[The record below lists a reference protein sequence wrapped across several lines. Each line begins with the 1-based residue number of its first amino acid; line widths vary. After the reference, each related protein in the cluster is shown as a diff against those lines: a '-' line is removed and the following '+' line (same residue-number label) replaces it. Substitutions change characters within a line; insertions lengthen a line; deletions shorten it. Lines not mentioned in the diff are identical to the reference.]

1 MAIPAHFIDELAA
14 RCDIADVVAD
24 YVPLTRKGGSL
35 WGCCP
40 FHSERT
46 PSFHVVPERQ
56 MYKCFGCGKGGGV
69 INFIMEMENLSY
81 PDAVRFLAK
90 RAGLEVPE
98 DREGSGAF
106 RRRRE
111 RLLEL
116 NREAARF
123 FHASLRSPE
132 GRAGVDYLFGR
143 RKLSKAT
150 VTRFGLG
157 MAPEGWDNLITAM
170 VAKGYE
176 KSDLLTAGLAV
187 RSKEGRVYDRFR
199 NRVMFPII
207 DLRGDVIGFG
217 GRVLDDSSPKYL
229 NSPDTP
235 VFNKG
240 RNLFALN
247 IAKKSRLGRIILTE
261 GYMDTI
267 SLHQAGFDC
276 AVASLG
282 TALTSEHA
290 QLLSRYTKEVVIAY
304 DGDGAGVSAAQR
316 AIPILEKT
324 GMKVRVLRMKGAKD
338 PDEFIKQYGPE
349 AFAKLLDQ
357 SENHIEYRID
367 QVKAKYDLTDD
378 AQRVEFLKEAVEV
391 VAGLHSPGGR
401 EVYGARCAELA
412 GISAETMAQE
422 VRRERSR
429 RARKE
434 QKQQERRDLTPTVQL
449 QPKERTLRY
458 ENLHSA
464 RAEEGVVRLV
474 LLDPELFRR
483 TGSLT
488 PEAFSSPLLGKTYR
502 LLRERWE
509 GGLAVQL
516 SALAGELEPEEMNCL
531 TGIVQRPESLQN
543 GAAAMSDYIEIIQ
556 DEAEKRSLP
565 GDRDALRVL
574 QKKLLEK
581 KAYGGYAHE

>member
-1 MAIPAHFIDELAA
+1 MAIPAHFIDELVA

-69 INFIMEMENLSY
+69 INFIMEIENLSY
-81 PDAVRFLAK
+81 PDAIRFLAK

-98 DREGSGAF
+98 DREENGAY

-123 FHASLRSPE
+123 FHASLRGPE
-132 GRAGVDYLFGR
+132 GRAGVEYLFGK

-170 VAKGYE
+170 AAKGYE
-176 KSDLLTAGLAV
+176 KSDLLDAGLVV

-217 GRVLDDSSPKYL
+217 GRVLDDSTPKYL

-267 SLHQAGFDC
+267 SLHQGGFDC

-282 TALTSEHA
+282 TALTPEHA

-304 DGDGAGVSAAQR
+304 DGDGA
-316 AIPILEKT
+316 
-324 GMKVRVLRMKGAKD
+324 
-338 PDEFIKQYGPE
+338 
-349 AFAKLLDQ
+349 
-357 SENHIEYRID
+357 
-367 QVKAKYDLTDD
+367 
-378 AQRVEFLKEAVEV
+378 
-391 VAGLHSPGGR
+391 
-401 EVYGARCAELA
+401 
-412 GISAETMAQE
+412 
-422 VRRERSR
+422 
-429 RARKE
+429 
-434 QKQQERRDLTPTVQL
+434 
-449 QPKERTLRY
+449 
-458 ENLHSA
+458 
-464 RAEEGVVRLV
+464 
-474 LLDPELFRR
+474 
-483 TGSLT
+483 
-488 PEAFSSPLLGKTYR
+488 
-502 LLRERWE
+502 
-509 GGLAVQL
+509 
-516 SALAGELEPEEMNCL
+516 
-531 TGIVQRPESLQN
+531 
-543 GAAAMSDYIEIIQ
+543 
-556 DEAEKRSLP
+556 
-565 GDRDALRVL
+565 
-574 QKKLLEK
+574 
-581 KAYGGYAHE
+581 

>member
-1 MAIPAHFIDELAA
+1 MAIPAQFIDELMA

-69 INFIMEMENLSY
+69 INFIMEIENLSY

-98 DREGSGAF
+98 ERGDGGF
-106 RRRRE
+106 RKRRE
-111 RLLEL
+111 RLLAL
-116 NREAARF
+116 NKEAARY
-123 FHASLRSPE
+123 FHSVLHSPA
-132 GRAGVDYLFGR
+132 GRAGVDYLFGKR
-143 RKLSKAT
+143 RLSKAT

-157 MAPEGWDNLITAM
+157 MAPDGWDKLITEM
-170 VAKGYE
+170 KSKGYE
-176 KSDLLTAGLAV
+176 KSELLEAGLV
-187 RSKEGRVYDRFR
+187 VLSKEGRVYDRFR

-217 GRVLDDSSPKYL
+217 GRVLDDSTPKYL

-235 VFNKG
+235 IFNKG

-247 IAKKSRLGRIILTE
+247 IAKKTRLGRIILTE
-261 GYMDTI
+261 GYMDTL

-282 TALTSEHA
+282 TALTGDHA
-290 QLLSRYTKEVVIAY
+290 QLLARYTKEVVIAY

-316 AIPILEKT
+316 AIGLLEKT

-338 PDEFIKQYGPE
+338 PDEFIGKYGAE

-367 QVKAKYDLTDD
+367 QVKGKYDLTDD
-378 AQRVEFLKEAVEV
+378 AQRVEFLKEAVPIL
-391 VAGLHSPGGR
+391 AQLPSPAER
-401 EVYGARCAELA
+401 EIYGARCAELA
-412 GISAETMAQE
+412 GVSAEVVTQE
-422 VRRERSR
+422 VKRERSR
-429 RARKE
+429 LSWKAKK
-434 QKQQERRDLTPTVQL
+434 QKERRDLTPTVQL
-449 QPKERTLRY
+449 QPKERALRY
-458 ENLHSA
+458 DNIRSA
-464 RAEEGVVRLV
+464 RAEEGVLRLV
-474 LLDPELFRR
+474 VLDPELF
-483 TGSLT
+483 GSAAVLE
-488 PEAFSSPLLGKTYR
+488 PEHFSAPLLGKVFG
-502 LLRERWE
+502 LLRARWTS
-509 GGLAVQL
+509 GLSVSLA
-516 SALAGELEPEEMNCL
+516 ALAGELEPAEMSHLSGVL
-531 TGIVQRPESLQN
+531 TQPESLQN
-543 GAAAMSDYIEIIQ
+543 GARAMRDYIEIIET
-556 DEAEKRSLP
+556 EAEKRRLAGESEELL
-565 GDRDALRVL
+565 AM

-581 KAYGGYAHE
+581 KAYGG

>member
-1 MAIPAHFIDELAA
+1 MAIPAQFIDELMA

-69 INFIMEMENLSY
+69 INFIMEIENLSY

-98 DREGSGAF
+98 EHGDGGF
-106 RRRRE
+106 RKRRE
-111 RLLEL
+111 RLLAL
-116 NREAARF
+116 NKEAARY
-123 FHASLRSPE
+123 FHSVLHSPA
-132 GRAGVDYLFGR
+132 GRAGVDYLFGKR
-143 RKLSKAT
+143 RLSKAT

-157 MAPEGWDNLITAM
+157 MAPDGWDKLITEM
-170 VAKGYE
+170 KSKGYE
-176 KSDLLTAGLAV
+176 KSELLEAGLV
-187 RSKEGRVYDRFR
+187 VLSKEGRVYDRFR

-217 GRVLDDSSPKYL
+217 GRVLDDSTPKYL

-235 VFNKG
+235 IFNKG

-247 IAKKSRLGRIILTE
+247 IAKKTRLGRIILTE
-261 GYMDTI
+261 GYMDTL

-282 TALTSEHA
+282 TALTGDHA
-290 QLLSRYTKEVVIAY
+290 QLLARYTKEVVIAY

-316 AIPILEKT
+316 AIGLLEKT

-338 PDEFIKQYGPE
+338 PDEFIGKYGAE

-367 QVKAKYDLTDD
+367 QVKGKYDLTDD
-378 AQRVEFLKEAVEV
+378 AQRVEFLKEAVPIL
-391 VAGLHSPGGR
+391 AQLPSPAER
-401 EVYGARCAELA
+401 EIYGARCAELA
-412 GISAETMAQE
+412 GVSAEVVTQE
-422 VRRERSR
+422 VKRERSR
-429 RARKE
+429 LSWKAKK
-434 QKQQERRDLTPTVQL
+434 QKERRDLTPTVQL
-449 QPKERTLRY
+449 QPKERALRY
-458 ENLHSA
+458 DNIRSA
-464 RAEEGVVRLV
+464 RAEEGVLRLV
-474 LLDPELFRR
+474 VLDPELF
-483 TGSLT
+483 GSAAVLE
-488 PEAFSSPLLGKTYR
+488 PEHFSAPLLGKVFG
-502 LLRERWE
+502 LLRARWTS
-509 GGLAVQL
+509 GLSVSLA
-516 SALAGELEPEEMNCL
+516 ALAGELEPAEMSHLSGVL
-531 TGIVQRPESLQN
+531 TQPESLQN
-543 GAAAMSDYIEIIQ
+543 GARAMRDYIEIIET
-556 DEAEKRSLP
+556 EAEKRRLAGESEELL
-565 GDRDALRVL
+565 AM

-581 KAYGGYAHE
+581 KAYGG

>member
-1 MAIPAHFIDELAA
+1 MAIPAQFIDELMA
-14 RCDIADVVAD
+14 RCDSADVVAD

-69 INFIMEMENLSY
+69 INFIMEIENLSY

-90 RAGLEVPE
+90 RAGLQVPE
-98 DREGSGAF
+98 ERGDGGF
-106 RRRRE
+106 RKKRE
-111 RLLEL
+111 RLLSL
-116 NREAARF
+116 NKEAARY
-123 FHASLRSPE
+123 FHSVLHSPA
-132 GRAGVDYLFGR
+132 GQAGVEYLFGK
-143 RKLSKAT
+143 RKLSKAI

-157 MAPEGWDNLITAM
+157 MAPEGWDKLITAM
-170 VAKGYE
+170 AAKGYE
-176 KSDLLTAGLAV
+176 KGELLEAGLVV

-217 GRVLDDSSPKYL
+217 GRVLDDSTPKYL

-247 IAKKSRLGRIILTE
+247 IAKKTRLGRIILTE
-261 GYMDTI
+261 GYMDTL

-282 TALTSEHA
+282 TALTPDHA

-316 AIPILEKT
+316 AIGLLEKT

-338 PDEFIKQYGPE
+338 PDEFIGKYGPE

-367 QVKAKYDLTDD
+367 QVKGKYDLTDD
-378 AQRVEFLKEAVEV
+378 AQRVEFLKEAVPIL
-391 VAGLHSPGGR
+391 AQLPSPAER
-401 EVYGARCAELA
+401 EIYGARCAEMA
-412 GISAETMAQE
+412 GVTAEVVAQE
-422 VRRERSR
+422 IKRERSR
-429 RARKE
+429 LSWKAK
-434 QKQQERRDLTPTVQL
+434 KQQERRDLTPAVQL
-449 QPKERTLRY
+449 QPKERALRY
-458 ENLHSA
+458 DNLRSA
-464 RAEEGVVRLV
+464 RAEEGVLRLV
-474 LLDPELFRR
+474 ILDPELF
-483 TGSLT
+483 GSAAALS
-488 PEAFSSPLLGKTYR
+488 PEHFSAPLLGKVFR
-502 LLRERWE
+502 LLRERWTN
-509 GGLAVQL
+509 GLTVSLA
-516 SALAGELEPEEMNCL
+516 ALAGELEPTEMSHLSGVL
-531 TGIVQRPESLQN
+531 TQPESLQN
-543 GAAAMSDYIEIIQ
+543 GARAMRDYIEIIET
-556 DEAEKRSLP
+556 EAEKRRLAGESDELL
-565 GDRDALRVL
+565 AM

-581 KAYGGYAHE
+581 KAYGG

>member
-1 MAIPAHFIDELAA
+1 MAIPAQFIDELMA

-69 INFIMEMENLSY
+69 INFIMEIENLSY

-98 DREGSGAF
+98 ERGDGGF
-106 RRRRE
+106 RKRRE
-111 RLLEL
+111 RLLAL
-116 NREAARF
+116 NKEAARY
-123 FHASLRSPE
+123 FHSVLHSPA
-132 GRAGVDYLFGR
+132 GRAGVDYLFGKR
-143 RKLSKAT
+143 RLSKAT

-157 MAPEGWDNLITAM
+157 MAPDGWDKLITEM
-170 VAKGYE
+170 KSKGYE
-176 KSDLLTAGLAV
+176 KSELLEAGLV
-187 RSKEGRVYDRFR
+187 VLSKEGRVYDRFR

-217 GRVLDDSSPKYL
+217 GRVLDDSTPKYL

-235 VFNKG
+235 IFNKG

-247 IAKKSRLGRIILTE
+247 IAKKTRLGRIILTE
-261 GYMDTI
+261 GYMDTL

-282 TALTSEHA
+282 TALTGDHA
-290 QLLSRYTKEVVIAY
+290 QLLARYTKEVVIAY

-316 AIPILEKT
+316 AIGLLEKT

-338 PDEFIKQYGPE
+338 PDEFIGKYGAE

-367 QVKAKYDLTDD
+367 QVKGKYDLTDD
-378 AQRVEFLKEAVEV
+378 AQRVEFLKEAVPIL
-391 VAGLHSPGGR
+391 AQLPSPAER
-401 EVYGARCAELA
+401 EIYGARCAELA
-412 GISAETMAQE
+412 GVSAEVVTQE
-422 VRRERSR
+422 VKRERSR
-429 RARKE
+429 LSWKAKK
-434 QKQQERRDLTPTVQL
+434 QKERRDLTPTVQL
-449 QPKERTLRY
+449 QPKERALRY
-458 ENLHSA
+458 DNIRSA
-464 RAEEGVVRLV
+464 RAEEGVLRLV
-474 LLDPELFRR
+474 VLDPELF
-483 TGSLT
+483 GSAAVLE
-488 PEAFSSPLLGKTYR
+488 PEHFSAPLLGKVFG
-502 LLRERWE
+502 LLRARWTS
-509 GGLAVQL
+509 GLSVSLA
-516 SALAGELEPEEMNCL
+516 ALAGDLEPAEMSHLSGVL
-531 TGIVQRPESLQN
+531 TQPESLQN
-543 GAAAMSDYIEIIQ
+543 GARAMRDYIEIIET
-556 DEAEKRSLP
+556 EAEKRRLAGESEELL
-565 GDRDALRVL
+565 AM

-581 KAYGGYAHE
+581 KAYGG

>member
-1 MAIPAHFIDELAA
+1 MAIPAQFIDELMA

-69 INFIMEMENLSY
+69 INFIMEIENLSY

-98 DREGSGAF
+98 ERGDGGF
-106 RRRRE
+106 RKRRE
-111 RLLEL
+111 RLLAL
-116 NREAARF
+116 NKEAARY
-123 FHASLRSPE
+123 FHSVLHSPA
-132 GRAGVDYLFGR
+132 GRAGVDYLFGKR
-143 RKLSKAT
+143 RLSKAT

-157 MAPEGWDNLITAM
+157 MAPDGWDKLITEM
-170 VAKGYE
+170 KSKGYE
-176 KSDLLTAGLAV
+176 KSELLEAGLV
-187 RSKEGRVYDRFR
+187 VLSKEGRVYDRFR

-217 GRVLDDSSPKYL
+217 GRVLDDSTPKYL

-235 VFNKG
+235 IFNKG

-247 IAKKSRLGRIILTE
+247 IAKKTRLGRIILTE
-261 GYMDTI
+261 GYMDTL

-282 TALTSEHA
+282 TALTGDHA
-290 QLLSRYTKEVVIAY
+290 QLLARYTKEVVIAY

-316 AIPILEKT
+316 AIGLLEKT

-338 PDEFIKQYGPE
+338 PDEFIGKYGAE

-367 QVKAKYDLTDD
+367 QVKGKYDLTDD
-378 AQRVEFLKEAVEV
+378 AQRVEFLKEAVPIL
-391 VAGLHSPGGR
+391 AQLPSPAER
-401 EVYGARCAELA
+401 EIYGARCAELA
-412 GISAETMAQE
+412 GVSAEVVTQE
-422 VRRERSR
+422 VKRERSR
-429 RARKE
+429 LSWKAKK
-434 QKQQERRDLTPTVQL
+434 QKERRDLTPTVQL
-449 QPKERTLRY
+449 QPKERALRY
-458 ENLHSA
+458 DNIRSA
-464 RAEEGVVRLV
+464 RAEEGVLRLV
-474 LLDPELFRR
+474 VLDPELF
-483 TGSLT
+483 GSAAVLE
-488 PEAFSSPLLGKTYR
+488 PEHFSAPLLGKVFG
-502 LLRERWE
+502 LLRARWIS
-509 GGLAVQL
+509 GLSVSLA
-516 SALAGELEPEEMNCL
+516 ALAGELEPAEMSHLSGVL
-531 TGIVQRPESLQN
+531 TQPESLQN
-543 GAAAMSDYIEIIQ
+543 GARAMRDYIEIIET
-556 DEAEKRSLP
+556 EAEKRRLAGESEELL
-565 GDRDALRVL
+565 AM

-581 KAYGGYAHE
+581 KAYGG

>member
-1 MAIPAHFIDELAA
+1 MAIPAQFIDELMA

-69 INFIMEMENLSY
+69 INFIMEIENLSY

-98 DREGSGAF
+98 EHGDGGF
-106 RRRRE
+106 RKRRE
-111 RLLEL
+111 RLLAL
-116 NREAARF
+116 NKEAARY
-123 FHASLRSPE
+123 FHSVLHSPA
-132 GRAGVDYLFGR
+132 GRAGVDYLFGKR
-143 RKLSKAT
+143 RLSKAT

-157 MAPEGWDNLITAM
+157 MAPDGWDKLITEM
-170 VAKGYE
+170 KSKGYE
-176 KSDLLTAGLAV
+176 KSELLEAGLV
-187 RSKEGRVYDRFR
+187 VLSKEGRVYDRFR

-217 GRVLDDSSPKYL
+217 GRVLDDSTPKYL

-235 VFNKG
+235 IFNKG

-247 IAKKSRLGRIILTE
+247 IAKKNRLGRIILTE
-261 GYMDTI
+261 GYMDTL

-282 TALTSEHA
+282 TALTGDHA
-290 QLLSRYTKEVVIAY
+290 QLLARYTKEVVIAY

-316 AIPILEKT
+316 AIGLLEKT

-338 PDEFIKQYGPE
+338 PDEFIGKYGAE

-367 QVKAKYDLTDD
+367 QVKGKYDLTDD
-378 AQRVEFLKEAVEV
+378 AQRVEFLKEAVPIL
-391 VAGLHSPGGR
+391 AQLPSPAER
-401 EVYGARCAELA
+401 EIYGARCAELA
-412 GISAETMAQE
+412 GVSAEVVTQE
-422 VRRERSR
+422 VKRERSR
-429 RARKE
+429 LSWKAKK
-434 QKQQERRDLTPTVQL
+434 QKERRDLTPTVQL
-449 QPKERTLRY
+449 QPKERALRY
-458 ENLHSA
+458 DNIRSA
-464 RAEEGVVRLV
+464 RAEEGVLRLV
-474 LLDPELFRR
+474 VLDPELF
-483 TGSLT
+483 GSAAVLE
-488 PEAFSSPLLGKTYR
+488 PEHFSAPLLGKVFG
-502 LLRERWE
+502 LLRARWTS
-509 GGLAVQL
+509 GLSVSLA
-516 SALAGELEPEEMNCL
+516 ALAGELEPAEMSHLSGVL
-531 TGIVQRPESLQN
+531 TQPESLQN
-543 GAAAMSDYIEIIQ
+543 GARAMRDYIEIIET
-556 DEAEKRSLP
+556 EAEKRRLAGESEELL
-565 GDRDALRVL
+565 AM

-581 KAYGGYAHE
+581 KAYGG

>member
-1 MAIPAHFIDELAA
+1 MAIPAHFIDELVA
-14 RCDIADVVAD
+14 RCNIADVVAD
-24 YVPLTRKGGSL
+24 YVPLTRKSGSL

-56 MYKCFGCGKGGGV
+56 IYKCFGCGKGGGV
-69 INFIMEMENLSY
+69 INFIMEIENLSY

-90 RAGLEVPE
+90 RVGLEVPE
-98 DREGSGAF
+98 DRDGSGAF
-106 RRRRE
+106 RKRRE

-123 FHASLRSPE
+123 FHACLHSPE

-143 RKLSKAT
+143 RKLSKAIA
-150 VTRFGLG
+150 TRFGLG

-170 VAKGYE
+170 AAKGYE
-176 KSDLLTAGLAV
+176 KSDLLDAGLVV

-217 GRVLDDSSPKYL
+217 GRVLDDSTPKYL
-229 NSPDTP
+229 NSPDTT

-247 IAKKSRLGRIILTE
+247 LAKKSRLGRIILTE

-267 SLHQAGFDC
+267 SLHQGGFDC

-282 TALTSEHA
+282 TALTPDHA

-316 AIPILEKT
+316 AIPILERT
-324 GMKVRVLRMKGAKD
+324 GMKVRVLQVKGAKD
-338 PDEFIKQYGPE
+338 PDEFLKQYGPE

-378 AQRVEFLKEAVEV
+378 AQRVEFLREAVEV
-391 VAGLHSPGGR
+391 VAGLHSPVER

-412 GISAETMAQE
+412 GISAEAMGQE
-422 VRRERSR
+422 VKSARTR

-434 QKQQERRDLTPTVQL
+434 WKQQERRALTPAVQL
-449 QPKERTLRY
+449 QPKERSLRY
-458 ENLHSA
+458 ENIRSA
-464 RAEEGVVRLV
+464 QAEGGVLRLV
-474 LLDPELFRR
+474 LLDPELFRQ
-483 TGSLT
+483 TGSLK
-488 PEAFSSPLLGKTYR
+488 PEDFSSPLLAKTYR

-509 GGLAVQL
+509 EGLAVQL
-516 SALAGELEPEEMNCL
+516 SALAGDLEAEEMNCL
-531 TGIVQRPESLQN
+531 TDMVQRPESLQN
-543 GAAAMSDYIEIIQ
+543 GVQALRDYIEIIEA
-556 DEAEKRSLP
+556 EAEKRSLP
-565 GDRDALRVL
+565 GDQDALLTL

-581 KAYGGYAHE
+581 KAYGGYVHE

>member
-1 MAIPAHFIDELAA
+1 MAIPAQFIDELMA

-90 RAGLEVPE
+90 RAGLQVPE
-98 DREGSGAF
+98 ERGDGSF
-106 RRRRE
+106 RKKRE
-111 RLLEL
+111 RLLAL
-116 NREAARF
+116 NKEAARY
-123 FHASLRSPE
+123 FHSVLHSPA
-132 GRAGVDYLFGR
+132 GQAGVAYLFGK

-157 MAPEGWDNLITAM
+157 MAPEGWDKLITAM
-170 VAKGYE
+170 AAKGYD
-176 KSDLLTAGLAV
+176 KSDLLEAGLVV
-187 RSKEGRVYDRFR
+187 RSKEGRIYDRFR

-217 GRVLDDSSPKYL
+217 GRVLDDSTPKYL

-247 IAKKSRLGRIILTE
+247 IAKKTRLGRIILTE
-261 GYMDTI
+261 GYMDTL

-282 TALTSEHA
+282 TALTPDHA

-316 AIPILEKT
+316 AIGLLEKT

-338 PDEFIKQYGPE
+338 PDEFIGKYGPE

-367 QVKAKYDLTDD
+367 QVKRKYDLTDD
-378 AQRVEFLKEAVEV
+378 AQRVEFLKEVVPILAQLPSPAEREIYGTRCAEMAGVTAEV
-391 VAGLHSPGGR
+391 VA
-401 EVYGARCAELA
+401 
-412 GISAETMAQE
+412 QE
-422 VRRERSR
+422 VKRERSR
-429 RARKE
+429 LSWKAK
-434 QKQQERRDLTPTVQL
+434 KQQERRDLTPAVQL
-449 QPKERTLRY
+449 QPKERALRY
-458 ENLHSA
+458 DNIRSA
-464 RAEEGVVRLV
+464 RAEEGVLRLV
-474 LLDPELFRR
+474 ILDPELF
-483 TGSLT
+483 GSAAALE
-488 PEAFSSPLLGKTYR
+488 PEHFSAPLLGKVFG
-502 LLRERWE
+502 LLRERWTN
-509 GGLAVQL
+509 GLTVSLA
-516 SALAGELEPEEMNCL
+516 ALAGELEPAEMSHLSGVL
-531 TGIVQRPESLQN
+531 TQPESLQN
-543 GAAAMSDYIEIIQ
+543 GARAMRDYIEIIET
-556 DEAEKRSLP
+556 EAEKRRLAGESEELL
-565 GDRDALRVL
+565 AM

-581 KAYGGYAHE
+581 KAYGG

>member
-1 MAIPAHFIDELAA
+1 MAIPAQFIDELMA

-69 INFIMEMENLSY
+69 INFIMEIENLSY

-98 DREGSGAF
+98 ERGDGGF
-106 RRRRE
+106 RKRRE
-111 RLLEL
+111 RLLAL
-116 NREAARF
+116 NKEAARY
-123 FHASLRSPE
+123 FHSVLHSPA
-132 GRAGVDYLFGR
+132 GRAGVDYLFGKR
-143 RKLSKAT
+143 RLSKAT

-157 MAPEGWDNLITAM
+157 MAPDGWDKLITEM
-170 VAKGYE
+170 KSKGYE
-176 KSDLLTAGLAV
+176 KSELLEAGLV
-187 RSKEGRVYDRFR
+187 VLSKEGRVYDRFR

-217 GRVLDDSSPKYL
+217 GRVLDDSTPKYL

-235 VFNKG
+235 IFNKG

-247 IAKKSRLGRIILTE
+247 IAKKNRLGRIILTE
-261 GYMDTI
+261 GYMDTL

-282 TALTSEHA
+282 TALTGDHA
-290 QLLSRYTKEVVIAY
+290 QLLARYTKEVVIAY

-316 AIPILEKT
+316 AIGLLEKT

-338 PDEFIKQYGPE
+338 PDEFIGKYGAE

-367 QVKAKYDLTDD
+367 QVKGKYDLTDD
-378 AQRVEFLKEAVEV
+378 AQRVEFLKEAVPIL
-391 VAGLHSPGGR
+391 AQLPSPAER
-401 EVYGARCAELA
+401 EIYGARCAELA
-412 GISAETMAQE
+412 GVSAEVVTQE
-422 VRRERSR
+422 VKRERSR
-429 RARKE
+429 LSWKAKK
-434 QKQQERRDLTPTVQL
+434 QKERRDLTPTVQL
-449 QPKERTLRY
+449 QPKERALRY
-458 ENLHSA
+458 DNIRSA
-464 RAEEGVVRLV
+464 RAEEGVLRLV
-474 LLDPELFRR
+474 VLDPELF
-483 TGSLT
+483 GSAAVLE
-488 PEAFSSPLLGKTYR
+488 PEHFSAPLLGKVFG
-502 LLRERWE
+502 LLRARWTS
-509 GGLAVQL
+509 GLSVSLA
-516 SALAGELEPEEMNCL
+516 ALAGELEPAEMSHLSGVL
-531 TGIVQRPESLQN
+531 TQPESLQN
-543 GAAAMSDYIEIIQ
+543 GARAMRDYIEIIET
-556 DEAEKRSLP
+556 EAEKRRLAGESEELL
-565 GDRDALRVL
+565 AM

-581 KAYGGYAHE
+581 KAYGG

>member
-1 MAIPAHFIDELAA
+1 MAIPAHFIDELVA

-69 INFIMEMENLSY
+69 INFIMEIENLSY
-81 PDAVRFLAK
+81 PDAIRFLAK

-98 DREGSGAF
+98 DREENGAY

-123 FHASLRSPE
+123 FHASLRGP
-132 GRAGVDYLFGR
+132 
-143 RKLSKAT
+143 
-150 VTRFGLG
+150 
-157 MAPEGWDNLITAM
+157 
-170 VAKGYE
+170 
-176 KSDLLTAGLAV
+176 
-187 RSKEGRVYDRFR
+187 EGRVYDRFR

-217 GRVLDDSSPKYL
+217 GRVLDDSTPKYL

-267 SLHQAGFDC
+267 SLHQGGFDC

-282 TALTSEHA
+282 TALTPEHA

-324 GMKVRVLRMKGAKD
+324 GMKVRVLRVKGAKD
-338 PDEFIKQYGPE
+338 PDEFLKQYGPE

-357 SENHIEYRID
+357 SENHIEYRIE

-378 AQRVEFLKEAVEV
+378 AQRVEFLREAVDV
-391 VAGLHSPGGR
+391 VAGLHSPVER

-412 GISAETMAQE
+412 GISAEAMAQE
-422 VRRERSR
+422 VKGERTR

-434 QKQQERRDLTPTVQL
+434 LRQQERRDLTPAVQL
-449 QPKERTLRY
+449 QPQERSLRY
-458 ENLHSA
+458 ENIRSA
-464 RAEEGVVRLV
+464 RAEEGVLRLV
-474 LLDPELFRR
+474 LLDPELFRK

-488 PEAFSSPLLGKTYR
+488 PEHFSSPLLGKTYR

-509 GGLAVQL
+509 QGLAVQL
-516 SALAGELEPEEMNCL
+516 SALAGELEPGEMSCL
-531 TGIVQRPESLQN
+531 AGIVQRPESLQN
-543 GAAAMSDYIEIIQ
+543 GGQAMADYIDIIE

-565 GDRDALRVL
+565 GDRDALLTL

>member
-1 MAIPAHFIDELAA
+1 MAIPAQFIDELMA

-69 INFIMEMENLSY
+69 INFIMEIENLSY

-90 RAGLEVPE
+90 RAGLQVPE
-98 DREGSGAF
+98 ERGDGSF
-106 RRRRE
+106 RKKRE
-111 RLLEL
+111 RLLAL
-116 NREAARF
+116 NKEAARY
-123 FHASLRSPE
+123 FHSVLHSPA
-132 GRAGVDYLFGR
+132 GQAGVAYLFGK

-157 MAPEGWDNLITAM
+157 MAPEGWDKLITAM
-170 VAKGYE
+170 AAKGYE
-176 KSDLLTAGLAV
+176 KSDLLEAGLVV

-217 GRVLDDSSPKYL
+217 GRVLDDSTPKYL

-247 IAKKSRLGRIILTE
+247 IAKKTRLGRIILTE
-261 GYMDTI
+261 GYMDTL

-282 TALTSEHA
+282 TALTPDHA

-316 AIPILEKT
+316 AIGLLEKT

-338 PDEFIKQYGPE
+338 PDEFIGKYGPE

-367 QVKAKYDLTDD
+367 QVKGKYDLTDD
-378 AQRVEFLKEAVEV
+378 AQRVEFLKEAVPILAQLPSPAEREIYGTRCAEMAGVTAEV
-391 VAGLHSPGGR
+391 VA
-401 EVYGARCAELA
+401 
-412 GISAETMAQE
+412 QE
-422 VRRERSR
+422 VKRERSR
-429 RARKE
+429 LSWKAK
-434 QKQQERRDLTPTVQL
+434 KQQERRDLTPAVQL
-449 QPKERTLRY
+449 QPKERALRY
-458 ENLHSA
+458 DNIRSA
-464 RAEEGVVRLV
+464 RAEEGVLRLV
-474 LLDPELFRR
+474 ILDPELF
-483 TGSLT
+483 GSAAALE
-488 PEAFSSPLLGKTYR
+488 PEHFSAPLLGKVFG
-502 LLRERWE
+502 LLRERWIN
-509 GGLAVQL
+509 GLTVSLA
-516 SALAGELEPEEMNCL
+516 ALAGELEPAEMSHLSGVL
-531 TGIVQRPESLQN
+531 TQPESLQN
-543 GAAAMSDYIEIIQ
+543 GARAMRDYIEIIET
-556 DEAEKRSLP
+556 EAEKRRLA
-565 GDRDALRVL
+565 GEFEELLAM

-581 KAYGGYAHE
+581 KAYGG

>member
-1 MAIPAHFIDELAA
+1 MAIPAQFIDELMA

-69 INFIMEMENLSY
+69 INFIMEIENLSY

-98 DREGSGAF
+98 EHGDGGF
-106 RRRRE
+106 RKRRE
-111 RLLEL
+111 RLLAL
-116 NREAARF
+116 NKEAARY
-123 FHASLRSPE
+123 FHSVLHSPA
-132 GRAGVDYLFGR
+132 GRAGVDYLFGKR
-143 RKLSKAT
+143 RLSKAT

-157 MAPEGWDNLITAM
+157 MAPDGWDKLITEM
-170 VAKGYE
+170 KSKGYE
-176 KSDLLTAGLAV
+176 KSELLEAGLV
-187 RSKEGRVYDRFR
+187 VLSKEGRVYDRFR

-217 GRVLDDSSPKYL
+217 GRVLDDSTPKYL

-235 VFNKG
+235 IFNKG

-247 IAKKSRLGRIILTE
+247 IAKKNRRGRIIRTE
-261 GYMDTI
+261 GYMDTL

-282 TALTSEHA
+282 TALTGDHA
-290 QLLSRYTKEVVIAY
+290 QLLARYTKEVVIAY

-316 AIPILEKT
+316 AIGLLEKT

-338 PDEFIKQYGPE
+338 PDEFIGKYGAE

-367 QVKAKYDLTDD
+367 QVKGKYDLTDD
-378 AQRVEFLKEAVEV
+378 AQRVEFLKEAVPIL
-391 VAGLHSPGGR
+391 AQLPSPAER
-401 EVYGARCAELA
+401 EIYGARCAELA
-412 GISAETMAQE
+412 GVSAEVVTQE
-422 VRRERSR
+422 VKRERSR
-429 RARKE
+429 LSWKA
-434 QKQQERRDLTPTVQL
+434 KQQKERRDLTPTVQL
-449 QPKERTLRY
+449 QPKERALRY
-458 ENLHSA
+458 DNIRSA
-464 RAEEGVVRLV
+464 RAEEGVLRLV
-474 LLDPELFRR
+474 VLDPELF
-483 TGSLT
+483 GSAAVLE
-488 PEAFSSPLLGKTYR
+488 PEHFSAPLLGKVFG
-502 LLRERWE
+502 LLRARWTS
-509 GGLAVQL
+509 GLSVSLA
-516 SALAGELEPEEMNCL
+516 ALAGELEPAEMSHLSGVL
-531 TGIVQRPESLQN
+531 TQPESLQN
-543 GAAAMSDYIEIIQ
+543 GARAMRDYIEIIET
-556 DEAEKRSLP
+556 EAEKRRLAGESEELL
-565 GDRDALRVL
+565 AM

-581 KAYGGYAHE
+581 KAYGG

>member
-1 MAIPAHFIDELAA
+1 MAIPAQFIDELMA

-69 INFIMEMENLSY
+69 INFIMEIENLSY

-98 DREGSGAF
+98 ERGDGGF
-106 RRRRE
+106 RKRRE
-111 RLLEL
+111 RLLAL
-116 NREAARF
+116 NKEAARY
-123 FHASLRSPE
+123 FHSVLHSPA
-132 GRAGVDYLFGR
+132 GRAGVDYLFGKR
-143 RKLSKAT
+143 RLSKAT

-157 MAPEGWDNLITAM
+157 MAPDGWDKLITEM
-170 VAKGYE
+170 KSKGYE
-176 KSDLLTAGLAV
+176 KSELLEAGLV
-187 RSKEGRVYDRFR
+187 VLSKEGRVYDRFR

-217 GRVLDDSSPKYL
+217 GRVLDDSTPKYL

-235 VFNKG
+235 IFNKG

-247 IAKKSRLGRIILTE
+247 IAKKTRLGRIILTE
-261 GYMDTI
+261 GYMDTL

-282 TALTSEHA
+282 TALTGDHA
-290 QLLSRYTKEVVIAY
+290 QLLARYTKEVVIAY

-316 AIPILEKT
+316 AIGLLEKT

-338 PDEFIKQYGPE
+338 PDEFIGKYGAE

-367 QVKAKYDLTDD
+367 QVKGKYDLTDD
-378 AQRVEFLKEAVEV
+378 AQRVEFLKEAVPIL
-391 VAGLHSPGGR
+391 AQLPSPAER
-401 EVYGARCAELA
+401 EIYGARCAELA
-412 GISAETMAQE
+412 GVSAEVVTQE
-422 VRRERSR
+422 VKRERSR
-429 RARKE
+429 LSWKAKK
-434 QKQQERRDLTPTVQL
+434 QKERRDLTPTVQL
-449 QPKERTLRY
+449 QPKERALRY
-458 ENLHSA
+458 DNIRSA
-464 RAEEGVVRLV
+464 RAEEGVLRLV
-474 LLDPELFRR
+474 VLDPELF
-483 TGSLT
+483 GSAAVLE
-488 PEAFSSPLLGKTYR
+488 PEHFSAPLLGKVFG
-502 LLRERWE
+502 LLRARWIS
-509 GGLAVQL
+509 GLSVSLA
-516 SALAGELEPEEMNCL
+516 ALAGELEPAEMSHLSGVL
-531 TGIVQRPESLQN
+531 TQPESLQN
-543 GAAAMSDYIEIIQ
+543 GARAMRDYIEIIET
-556 DEAEKRSLP
+556 EAEKRRMAGESEELL
-565 GDRDALRVL
+565 AM

-581 KAYGGYAHE
+581 KAYGG

>member
-1 MAIPAHFIDELAA
+1 MAIPAQFIDELMA

-90 RAGLEVPE
+90 RAGLTVPE
-98 DREGSGAF
+98 ERGDGGF
-106 RRRRE
+106 RKKRE
-111 RLLEL
+111 RLLAL
-116 NREAARF
+116 NKEAARY
-123 FHASLRSPE
+123 FHSVLHSPA
-132 GRAGVDYLFGR
+132 GQAGVEYLFGKR
-143 RKLSKAT
+143 RLSKAT

-157 MAPEGWDNLITAM
+157 MAPEGWDKLITAM
-170 VAKGYE
+170 AAKGYE
-176 KSDLLTAGLAV
+176 KGELLEAGLVV

-217 GRVLDDSSPKYL
+217 GRVLDDSTPKYL

-247 IAKKSRLGRIILTE
+247 IAKKTRLGRIILTE
-261 GYMDTI
+261 GYMDTL

-282 TALTSEHA
+282 TALTADHA
-290 QLLSRYTKEVVIAY
+290 QLLARYTKEVVIAY

-316 AIPILEKT
+316 AIGLLEKT

-338 PDEFIKQYGPE
+338 PDEFIGKYGPE

-367 QVKAKYDLTDD
+367 QVKGKYDLTDD
-378 AQRVEFLKEAVEV
+378 AQRVEFLKEV
-391 VAGLHSPGGR
+391 VPILAQLPSPAER
-401 EVYGARCAELA
+401 EIYGARCAELA
-412 GISAETMAQE
+412 GVTAEVVAQE
-422 VRRERSR
+422 VKRERSR
-429 RARKE
+429 LSWKAK
-434 QKQQERRDLTPTVQL
+434 KQQERKDLTPAVQR
-449 QPKERTLRY
+449 QPKERALRY
-458 ENLHSA
+458 GNIRSA
-464 RAEEGVVRLV
+464 GAEEGVLRLV
-474 LLDPELFRR
+474 ILDPELF
-483 TGSLT
+483 GSAALLE
-488 PEAFSSPLLGKTYR
+488 PEHFSSPLLGR
-502 LLRERWE
+502 VFGLLRARWTE
-509 GGLAVQL
+509 GLTVSLA
-516 SALAGELEPEEMNCL
+516 ALAGELEPAEMSHLSGVL
-531 TGIVQRPESLQN
+531 TQPESLQN
-543 GAAAMSDYIEIIQ
+543 GAQAMRDYIEIIET
-556 DEAEKRSLP
+556 EAEKRRLAGEP
-565 GDRDALRVL
+565 EELLAM

-581 KAYGGYAHE
+581 KAYGG

>member
-1 MAIPAHFIDELAA
+1 MAIPAQFIDELMA

-69 INFIMEMENLSY
+69 INFIMEIENLSY

-98 DREGSGAF
+98 ERGDGGF
-106 RRRRE
+106 RKRRE
-111 RLLEL
+111 RLLAL
-116 NREAARF
+116 NKEAARY
-123 FHASLRSPE
+123 FHSVLHSPA
-132 GRAGVDYLFGR
+132 GRAGVDYLFGKR
-143 RKLSKAT
+143 RLSKAT

-157 MAPEGWDNLITAM
+157 MAPDGWDKLITEM
-170 VAKGYE
+170 KSKGYE
-176 KSDLLTAGLAV
+176 KSELLEAGLV
-187 RSKEGRVYDRFR
+187 VLSKEGRVYDRFR

-217 GRVLDDSSPKYL
+217 GRVLDDSTPKYL

-235 VFNKG
+235 IFNKG

-247 IAKKSRLGRIILTE
+247 IAKKTRLGRIILTE
-261 GYMDTI
+261 GYMDTL

-282 TALTSEHA
+282 TALTGDHA
-290 QLLSRYTKEVVIAY
+290 QLLARYTKEVVIAY

-316 AIPILEKT
+316 AIGLLEKT

-338 PDEFIKQYGPE
+338 PDEFIGKYGAE

-367 QVKAKYDLTDD
+367 QVKGKYDLTDD
-378 AQRVEFLKEAVEV
+378 AQRVEFLKEAVPIL
-391 VAGLHSPGGR
+391 AQLPSPAER
-401 EVYGARCAELA
+401 EIYGARCAELA
-412 GISAETMAQE
+412 GVSAEVVTQE
-422 VRRERSR
+422 VKRERSR
-429 RARKE
+429 LSWKAEK
-434 QKQQERRDLTPTVQL
+434 QKERRDLTPTVQL
-449 QPKERTLRY
+449 QPKERALRY
-458 ENLHSA
+458 DNIRSA
-464 RAEEGVVRLV
+464 RAEEGVLRLV
-474 LLDPELFRR
+474 VLDPELF
-483 TGSLT
+483 GSAAVLE
-488 PEAFSSPLLGKTYR
+488 PEHFSAPLLGKVFG
-502 LLRERWE
+502 LLRARWIS
-509 GGLAVQL
+509 GLSVSLA
-516 SALAGELEPEEMNCL
+516 ALAGELEPAEMSHLSGVL
-531 TGIVQRPESLQN
+531 TQPESLQN
-543 GAAAMSDYIEIIQ
+543 GARAMRDYIEIIET
-556 DEAEKRSLP
+556 EAEKRRLAGESEELL
-565 GDRDALRVL
+565 AM

-581 KAYGGYAHE
+581 KAYGG

>member
-1 MAIPAHFIDELAA
+1 MAIPAQFIDELMA

-90 RAGLEVPE
+90 RAGLTVPE
-98 DREGSGAF
+98 ERGDGSF
-106 RRRRE
+106 RKKRE
-111 RLLEL
+111 RLLAL
-116 NREAARF
+116 NKEAARY
-123 FHASLRSPE
+123 FHSVLRSP
-132 GRAGVDYLFGR
+132 AGQPGMEYLFGKR
-143 RKLSKAT
+143 RLSKAT

-157 MAPEGWDNLITAM
+157 MAPEGWDKLITAM
-170 VAKGYE
+170 AAKGYE
-176 KSDLLTAGLAV
+176 KGELLEAGLVV

-217 GRVLDDSSPKYL
+217 GRVLDDSTPKYL

-247 IAKKSRLGRIILTE
+247 IAKKTRLGRIILTE
-261 GYMDTI
+261 GYMDTL

-282 TALTSEHA
+282 TALTADHA
-290 QLLSRYTKEVVIAY
+290 QLLARYTKEVVIAY

-316 AIPILEKT
+316 AIGLLEKT

-338 PDEFIKQYGPE
+338 PDEFIGKYGPE

-367 QVKAKYDLTDD
+367 QVKGKYDLTDD
-378 AQRVEFLKEAVEV
+378 AQRVEFLKEAVPIL
-391 VAGLHSPGGR
+391 AQLPSPAER
-401 EVYGARCAELA
+401 EIYGTRCAELA
-412 GISAETMAQE
+412 GVTAEVVAQE
-422 VRRERSR
+422 VKRERSR
-429 RARKE
+429 LSWKAK
-434 QKQQERRDLTPTVQL
+434 KQQERKDLTPAVQR
-449 QPKERTLRY
+449 QPKERALRY
-458 ENLHSA
+458 DNIRSA
-464 RAEEGVVRLV
+464 GAEEGVLRLV
-474 LLDPELFRR
+474 ILDPELF
-483 TGSLT
+483 GSAALLE
-488 PEAFSSPLLGKTYR
+488 PEHFSSPLLGR
-502 LLRERWE
+502 VFGLLRARWTE
-509 GGLAVQL
+509 GLTVSLA
-516 SALAGELEPEEMNCL
+516 ALAGELEPAEMSHLSGVL
-531 TGIVQRPESLQN
+531 TKPESLQN
-543 GAAAMSDYIEIIQ
+543 GARAMRDYIEIIET
-556 DEAEKRSLP
+556 EAEKRRLAGESDELL
-565 GDRDALRVL
+565 AM

-581 KAYGGYAHE
+581 KAYGG

>member
-1 MAIPAHFIDELAA
+1 MAIPAQFIDELMA

-69 INFIMEMENLSY
+69 INFIMEIENLSY

-98 DREGSGAF
+98 ERGDGGF
-106 RRRRE
+106 RKRRE
-111 RLLEL
+111 RLLAL
-116 NREAARF
+116 NKEAARY
-123 FHASLRSPE
+123 FHSVLHSPA
-132 GRAGVDYLFGR
+132 GRAGVDYLFGKR
-143 RKLSKAT
+143 RLSKAT

-157 MAPEGWDNLITAM
+157 MAPDGWDKLITEM
-170 VAKGYE
+170 KSKGYE
-176 KSDLLTAGLAV
+176 KSELLEAGLV
-187 RSKEGRVYDRFR
+187 VLSKEGRVYDRFR

-217 GRVLDDSSPKYL
+217 GRVLDDSTPKYL

-235 VFNKG
+235 IFNKG

-247 IAKKSRLGRIILTE
+247 IAKKTRLGRIILTE
-261 GYMDTI
+261 GYMDTL

-282 TALTSEHA
+282 TALTGDHA
-290 QLLSRYTKEVVIAY
+290 QLLARYTKEVVIAY

-316 AIPILEKT
+316 AIGLLEKT

-338 PDEFIKQYGPE
+338 PDEFIGKYGAE

-367 QVKAKYDLTDD
+367 QVKGKYDLTDD
-378 AQRVEFLKEAVEV
+378 AQRVEFLKEAVPIL
-391 VAGLHSPGGR
+391 AQLPSPAER
-401 EVYGARCAELA
+401 EIYGARCAELA
-412 GISAETMAQE
+412 GVSAEVVTQE
-422 VRRERSR
+422 VKRERSR
-429 RARKE
+429 LSWKAKK
-434 QKQQERRDLTPTVQL
+434 QKERRDLTPTVQL
-449 QPKERTLRY
+449 QPKERALRY
-458 ENLHSA
+458 DNIRSA
-464 RAEEGVVRLV
+464 RAEEGVLRLV
-474 LLDPELFRR
+474 VLDPELFD
-483 TGSLT
+483 SAAVLE
-488 PEAFSSPLLGKTYR
+488 PEHFSAPLLGKVFG
-502 LLRERWE
+502 LLRARWIS
-509 GGLAVQL
+509 GLSVSLA
-516 SALAGELEPEEMNCL
+516 ALAGELEPAEMSHLSGVL
-531 TGIVQRPESLQN
+531 TQPESLQN
-543 GAAAMSDYIEIIQ
+543 GARAMRDYIEIIET
-556 DEAEKRSLP
+556 EAEKRRLAGESEELL
-565 GDRDALRVL
+565 AM

-581 KAYGGYAHE
+581 KAYGG

>member
-1 MAIPAHFIDELAA
+1 MAIPAQFIDELMA

-69 INFIMEMENLSY
+69 INFIMEIENLSY

-98 DREGSGAF
+98 ERGDGGF
-106 RRRRE
+106 RKRRE
-111 RLLEL
+111 RLLAL
-116 NREAARF
+116 NKEAARY
-123 FHASLRSPE
+123 FHSVLHSPA
-132 GRAGVDYLFGR
+132 GRAGVDYLFGKR
-143 RKLSKAT
+143 RLSKAT

-157 MAPEGWDNLITAM
+157 MAPDGWDKLITEM
-170 VAKGYE
+170 KSKGYE
-176 KSDLLTAGLAV
+176 KSELLEAGLV
-187 RSKEGRVYDRFR
+187 VLSKEGRVYDRFR

-217 GRVLDDSSPKYL
+217 GRVLDDSTPKYL

-235 VFNKG
+235 IFNKG

-247 IAKKSRLGRIILTE
+247 IAKKTRLGRIILTE
-261 GYMDTI
+261 GYMDTL

-282 TALTSEHA
+282 TALTGDHA
-290 QLLSRYTKEVVIAY
+290 QLLARYTKEVVIAY

-316 AIPILEKT
+316 AIGLLEKT

-338 PDEFIKQYGPE
+338 PDEFIGKYGAE

-367 QVKAKYDLTDD
+367 QVKGKYDLTDD
-378 AQRVEFLKEAVEV
+378 AQRVEFLKEAVPIL
-391 VAGLHSPGGR
+391 AQLPSPAER
-401 EVYGARCAELA
+401 EIYGARCAELA
-412 GISAETMAQE
+412 GVSAEVVTQE
-422 VRRERSR
+422 VKRERSR
-429 RARKE
+429 LSWKAK
-434 QKQQERRDLTPTVQL
+434 KQQERRDLTPTVQL
-449 QPKERTLRY
+449 QPKERALRY
-458 ENLHSA
+458 DNIRSA
-464 RAEEGVVRLV
+464 RAEEGVLRLV
-474 LLDPELFRR
+474 VLDPELF
-483 TGSLT
+483 GSAAVLET
-488 PEAFSSPLLGKTYR
+488 EHFSAPLLGKVFG
-502 LLRERWE
+502 LLRARWTS
-509 GGLAVQL
+509 GLSVSLA
-516 SALAGELEPEEMNCL
+516 ALAGELEPAEMSHLSGVL
-531 TGIVQRPESLQN
+531 TQPESLQN
-543 GAAAMSDYIEIIQ
+543 GARAMRDYIEIIET
-556 DEAEKRSLP
+556 EAEKRRLAGESEELL
-565 GDRDALRVL
+565 AM

-581 KAYGGYAHE
+581 KAYGG

>member
-1 MAIPAHFIDELAA
+1 MAIPAQFIDELMA

-69 INFIMEMENLSY
+69 INFIMEIENLSY

-98 DREGSGAF
+98 ERGDGGF
-106 RRRRE
+106 RKRRE
-111 RLLEL
+111 RLLAL
-116 NREAARF
+116 NKEAARY
-123 FHASLRSPE
+123 FHSVLHSPS
-132 GRAGVDYLFGR
+132 GRAGVDYLFGKR
-143 RKLSKAT
+143 RLSKAT

-157 MAPEGWDNLITAM
+157 MAPDGWDKLITEM
-170 VAKGYE
+170 KAKGYE
-176 KSDLLTAGLAV
+176 KSELLEAGLVV

-217 GRVLDDSSPKYL
+217 GRVLDDSTPKYL

-235 VFNKG
+235 IFNKG

-247 IAKKSRLGRIILTE
+247 IAKKTRLGRIILTE
-261 GYMDTI
+261 GYMDTL

-282 TALTSEHA
+282 TALTGDHA
-290 QLLSRYTKEVVIAY
+290 QLLARYTKEVVIAY

-316 AIPILEKT
+316 AIGLLEKT

-338 PDEFIKQYGPE
+338 PDEFIGKYGAE

-367 QVKAKYDLTDD
+367 QVKGKYDLTDD
-378 AQRVEFLKEAVEV
+378 AQRVEFLKEV
-391 VAGLHSPGGR
+391 VPVLAQLPSPAER
-401 EVYGARCAELA
+401 EIYGARCAELA
-412 GISAETMAQE
+412 GVSAEVVAQE
-422 VRRERSR
+422 VKRERSR
-429 RARKE
+429 LNWKAK
-434 QKQQERRDLTPTVQL
+434 KQQERRDLTPAVQL
-449 QPKERTLRY
+449 QPKERALRY
-458 ENLHSA
+458 DNIRSA
-464 RAEEGVVRLV
+464 RAEEGVLRLV
-474 LLDPELFRR
+474 VLDPELF
-483 TGSLT
+483 GSAAVLE
-488 PEAFSSPLLGKTYR
+488 PEHFSAPLLGKVFG
-502 LLRERWE
+502 LLRARWIN
-509 GGLAVQL
+509 GLTVSLA
-516 SALAGELEPEEMNCL
+516 ALAGELEPAEMSHLSGVL
-531 TGIVQRPESLQN
+531 TQPESLQN
-543 GAAAMSDYIEIIQ
+543 GARAMRDYIEIIET
-556 DEAEKRSLP
+556 EAEKRRLAGESEELL
-565 GDRDALRVL
+565 AM

-581 KAYGGYAHE
+581 KAYGG

>member
-1 MAIPAHFIDELAA
+1 MAIPAQFIDELMA

-69 INFIMEMENLSY
+69 INFIMEIENLSY

-90 RAGLEVPE
+90 RAGLQVPE
-98 DREGSGAF
+98 ERGDGGF
-106 RRRRE
+106 RKKRE
-111 RLLEL
+111 RLLAL
-116 NREAARF
+116 NKEAARY
-123 FHASLRSPE
+123 FHSVLHSPA
-132 GRAGVDYLFGR
+132 GQAGVEYLFGK

-157 MAPEGWDNLITAM
+157 MAPEGWDKLITAM
-170 VAKGYE
+170 SAKGYE
-176 KSDLLTAGLAV
+176 KSELLEAGLVV

-217 GRVLDDSSPKYL
+217 GRVLDDSTPKYL

-247 IAKKSRLGRIILTE
+247 IAKKTRLGRIILTE
-261 GYMDTI
+261 GYMDTL

-282 TALTSEHA
+282 TALTPDHA

-316 AIPILEKT
+316 AIGLLEKT

-338 PDEFIKQYGPE
+338 PDEFIGKYGSE

-367 QVKAKYDLTDD
+367 QVKGKYDLTDD
-378 AQRVEFLKEAVEV
+378 AQRVEFLKEAVPIL
-391 VAGLHSPGGR
+391 AQLPSPAER
-401 EVYGARCAELA
+401 EIYGARCAETA
-412 GISAETMAQE
+412 GVSADVVAQE
-422 VRRERSR
+422 IKRERSR
-429 RARKE
+429 LSWKAK
-434 QKQQERRDLTPTVQL
+434 KQQERRDLTPAVQL
-449 QPKERTLRY
+449 QPKERALRY
-458 ENLHSA
+458 DNLRSA
-464 RAEEGVVRLV
+464 RAEEGVLRLV
-474 LLDPELFRR
+474 ILDPELF
-483 TGSLT
+483 GSAAALS
-488 PEAFSSPLLGKTYR
+488 PEHFSAPLLGKVFR
-502 LLRERWE
+502 LLRERWTN
-509 GGLAVQL
+509 GLTVSLA
-516 SALAGELEPEEMNCL
+516 ALAGELEPTEMSHLSGVL
-531 TGIVQRPESLQN
+531 TQPESLQN
-543 GAAAMSDYIEIIQ
+543 GARAMRDYIEIIET
-556 DEAEKRSLP
+556 EAEKRRLAGESEELL
-565 GDRDALRVL
+565 AM

-581 KAYGGYAHE
+581 KAYGG

>member
-1 MAIPAHFIDELAA
+1 MAIPAQFIDELIA

-24 YVPLTRKGGSL
+24 YVPLSRKGGSL

-69 INFIMEMENLSY
+69 INFIMEIENLSY

-90 RAGLEVPE
+90 RAGLTVPE
-98 DREGSGAF
+98 EQGDGRF
-106 RRRRE
+106 RRKRE
-111 RLLEL
+111 RLLAL
-116 NREAARF
+116 NREAARY
-123 FHASLRSPE
+123 FHSVLRSPA
-132 GRAGVDYLFGR
+132 GQAGVEYLFGKR
-143 RKLSKAT
+143 RLSKST

-157 MAPEGWDNLITAM
+157 MAPEGWDNLLTTMTAM
-170 VAKGYE
+170 GFE
-176 KSDLLTAGLAV
+176 KSELLEAGLV
-187 RSKEGRVYDRFR
+187 VNNKEGRMYDRFR

-217 GRVLDDSSPKYL
+217 GRVLDDSTPKYL

-261 GYMDTI
+261 GYMDTL

-282 TALTSEHA
+282 TALTGDHA
-290 QLLSRYTKEVVIAY
+290 QLLARYTKEVVIAY

-316 AIPILEKT
+316 AIGLLEKT

-338 PDEFIKQYGPE
+338 PDEFIKTYGPE

-367 QVKAKYDLTDD
+367 QVKGKYDLTDD
-378 AQRVEFLKEAVEV
+378 AQRVEFLKESVPILAQ
-391 VAGLHSPGGR
+391 LPSPAER
-401 EVYGARCAELA
+401 EIYGARCAEMA
-412 GISAETMAQE
+412 GVSAEVVAQE
-422 VRRERSR
+422 VKRERSR
-429 RARKE
+429 RSWKE
-434 QKQQERRDLTPTVQL
+434 KKQQERRDLTPAVQR
-449 QPKERTLRY
+449 QPKERALRY
-458 ENLHSA
+458 DNLHSA
-464 RAEEGVVRLV
+464 GAEEGVLRLV
-474 LLDPELFRR
+474 MLDPELF
-483 TGSLT
+483 GGAALLE
-488 PEAFSSPLLGKTYR
+488 PEDFSSPLLGR
-502 LLRERWE
+502 VFGLLRARWTN
-509 GGLAVQL
+509 GLTVSLNAL
-516 SALAGELEPEEMNCL
+516 SGELESAEMNHLSGIL
-531 TGIVQRPESLQN
+531 TKPESLQN
-543 GAAAMSDYIEIIQ
+543 GDQAMRDYIEIIKT
-556 DEAEKRSLP
+556 EAEKRRLAGASDELL
-565 GDRDALRVL
+565 AI
-574 QKKLLEK
+574 QKKMLEK
-581 KAYGGYAHE
+581 KAYGG

>member
-1 MAIPAHFIDELAA
+1 MAIPAQFIDELMA

-90 RAGLEVPE
+90 RAGLTVPE
-98 DREGSGAF
+98 ERGDGSF
-106 RRRRE
+106 RKKRE
-111 RLLEL
+111 RLLAL
-116 NREAARF
+116 NKEAARY
-123 FHASLRSPE
+123 FHSVLRSP
-132 GRAGVDYLFGR
+132 AGQPGMEYLFGKR
-143 RKLSKAT
+143 RLSKAT

-157 MAPEGWDNLITAM
+157 MAPEGWDKLITAM
-170 VAKGYE
+170 AAKGYE
-176 KSDLLTAGLAV
+176 KGELLEAGLVV

-217 GRVLDDSSPKYL
+217 GRVLDDSTPKYL

-247 IAKKSRLGRIILTE
+247 IAKKTRLGRIILTE
-261 GYMDTI
+261 GYMDTL

-282 TALTSEHA
+282 TALTADHA
-290 QLLSRYTKEVVIAY
+290 QLLARYTKEVVIAY

-316 AIPILEKT
+316 AIGLLEKT

-338 PDEFIKQYGPE
+338 PDEFIGKYGPE

-367 QVKAKYDLTDD
+367 QVKGKYDLTDD
-378 AQRVEFLKEAVEV
+378 AQRVEFLKEAVPIL
-391 VAGLHSPGGR
+391 AQLPSPAER
-401 EVYGARCAELA
+401 EIYGARCAELA
-412 GISAETMAQE
+412 GVTAEVVAQE
-422 VRRERSR
+422 VKRERSR
-429 RARKE
+429 LSWKAK
-434 QKQQERRDLTPTVQL
+434 KQQERKDLTPAVQR
-449 QPKERTLRY
+449 QPKERALRY
-458 ENLHSA
+458 DNIRSA
-464 RAEEGVVRLV
+464 GAEEGVLRLV
-474 LLDPELFRR
+474 ILDPELF
-483 TGSLT
+483 GSAALLE
-488 PEAFSSPLLGKTYR
+488 PEHFSSPLLGR
-502 LLRERWE
+502 VFGLLRARWTE
-509 GGLAVQL
+509 GLTVSLA
-516 SALAGELEPEEMNCL
+516 ALAGELEPAEMSHLSGVL
-531 TGIVQRPESLQN
+531 TKPESLQN
-543 GAAAMSDYIEIIQ
+543 GARAMRDYIEIIET
-556 DEAEKRSLP
+556 EAEKRRLAGESDELL
-565 GDRDALRVL
+565 AM

-581 KAYGGYAHE
+581 KAYGG

>member
-1 MAIPAHFIDELAA
+1 MAIPAQFIDELMA

-90 RAGLEVPE
+90 RAGLQVPE
-98 DREGSGAF
+98 ERGDGSF
-106 RRRRE
+106 RKKRE
-111 RLLEL
+111 RLLAL
-116 NREAARF
+116 NKEAARY
-123 FHASLRSPE
+123 FHSVLHSPA
-132 GRAGVDYLFGR
+132 GQAGVAYLFGK

-157 MAPEGWDNLITAM
+157 MAPEGWDKLITAM
-170 VAKGYE
+170 AAKGYD
-176 KSDLLTAGLAV
+176 KSDLLEAGLVV

-217 GRVLDDSSPKYL
+217 GRVLDDSTPKYL

-247 IAKKSRLGRIILTE
+247 IAKKTRLGRIILTE
-261 GYMDTI
+261 GYMDTL

-282 TALTSEHA
+282 TALTADHA

-316 AIPILEKT
+316 AIGLLEKT

-338 PDEFIKQYGPE
+338 PDEFIGKYGPE

-367 QVKAKYDLTDD
+367 QVKRKYDLTDD
-378 AQRVEFLKEAVEV
+378 AQRVEFLKEVVPILAQLPSPAEREIYGTRCAEMAGVTAEV
-391 VAGLHSPGGR
+391 VA
-401 EVYGARCAELA
+401 
-412 GISAETMAQE
+412 QE
-422 VRRERSR
+422 VKRERSR
-429 RARKE
+429 LSWKAK
-434 QKQQERRDLTPTVQL
+434 KQQERRDLTPAVQL
-449 QPKERTLRY
+449 QPKERALRY
-458 ENLHSA
+458 DNIRSA
-464 RAEEGVVRLV
+464 RAEEGVLRLV
-474 LLDPELFRR
+474 ILDPELF
-483 TGSLT
+483 GSAAALE
-488 PEAFSSPLLGKTYR
+488 PEHFSAPLLGKVFG
-502 LLRERWE
+502 LLRERWTN
-509 GGLAVQL
+509 GLTVSLA
-516 SALAGELEPEEMNCL
+516 ALAGELEPAEMSHLSGVL
-531 TGIVQRPESLQN
+531 TQPESLQN
-543 GAAAMSDYIEIIQ
+543 GARAMRDYIEIIET
-556 DEAEKRSLP
+556 EAEKRRLAGESEELL
-565 GDRDALRVL
+565 AM

-581 KAYGGYAHE
+581 KAYGG

>member
-1 MAIPAHFIDELAA
+1 MAIPAQFIDELMA

-69 INFIMEMENLSY
+69 INFIMEIENLSY

-98 DREGSGAF
+98 ERGDGGF
-106 RRRRE
+106 RKRRE
-111 RLLEL
+111 RLLAL
-116 NREAARF
+116 NKEAARY
-123 FHASLRSPE
+123 FHSVLHSPA
-132 GRAGVDYLFGR
+132 GRAGVDYLFGKR
-143 RKLSKAT
+143 RLSKAT

-157 MAPEGWDNLITAM
+157 MAPDGWDKLITEM
-170 VAKGYE
+170 KSKGYE
-176 KSDLLTAGLAV
+176 KSELLEAGLV
-187 RSKEGRVYDRFR
+187 VLSKEGRVYDRFR

-217 GRVLDDSSPKYL
+217 GRVLDDSTPKYL

-235 VFNKG
+235 IFNKG

-247 IAKKSRLGRIILTE
+247 IAKKTRLGRIILTE
-261 GYMDTI
+261 GYMDTL

-282 TALTSEHA
+282 TALTGDHA
-290 QLLSRYTKEVVIAY
+290 QLLARYTKEVVIAY

-316 AIPILEKT
+316 AIGLLEKT

-338 PDEFIKQYGPE
+338 PDEFIGKYGAE

-367 QVKAKYDLTDD
+367 QVKGKYDLTDD
-378 AQRVEFLKEAVEV
+378 AQRVEFLKEAVPIL
-391 VAGLHSPGGR
+391 AQLPSPAER
-401 EVYGARCAELA
+401 EIYGARCAELA
-412 GISAETMAQE
+412 GVSAEVVTQE
-422 VRRERSR
+422 VKRERSR
-429 RARKE
+429 LSWKAK
-434 QKQQERRDLTPTVQL
+434 KQQERRDLTPTVQL
-449 QPKERTLRY
+449 QPKERALRY
-458 ENLHSA
+458 DNIRSA
-464 RAEEGVVRLV
+464 RAEEGVLRLV
-474 LLDPELFRR
+474 VLDPELF
-483 TGSLT
+483 GSAAVLE
-488 PEAFSSPLLGKTYR
+488 PEHFSAPLLGKVFG
-502 LLRERWE
+502 LLRARWTS
-509 GGLAVQL
+509 GLSVSLA
-516 SALAGELEPEEMNCL
+516 ALAGELEPAEMSHLSGVL
-531 TGIVQRPESLQN
+531 TQPESLQN
-543 GAAAMSDYIEIIQ
+543 GARAMRDYIEIIET
-556 DEAEKRSLP
+556 EAEKRRLAGESEELL
-565 GDRDALRVL
+565 AM

-581 KAYGGYAHE
+581 KAYGG

>member
-1 MAIPAHFIDELAA
+1 MAIPAQFIDELMA

-69 INFIMEMENLSY
+69 INFIMEIENLSY
-81 PDAVRFLAK
+81 LDAVRFLAK
-90 RAGLEVPE
+90 RAGLQVPE
-98 DREGSGAF
+98 ERGDGSF
-106 RRRRE
+106 RKKRE
-111 RLLEL
+111 RLLAL
-116 NREAARF
+116 NKEAARY
-123 FHASLRSPE
+123 FHSVLHSPA
-132 GRAGVDYLFGR
+132 GQAGVAYLFGK

-157 MAPEGWDNLITAM
+157 MAPEGWDKLITAM
-170 VAKGYE
+170 AAKGYE
-176 KSDLLTAGLAV
+176 KSDLLEAGLVV

-217 GRVLDDSSPKYL
+217 GRVLDDSTPKYL

-261 GYMDTI
+261 GYMDTL

-282 TALTSEHA
+282 TALTPDHA

-316 AIPILEKT
+316 AIGLLEKT

-338 PDEFIKQYGPE
+338 PDEFIGKYGPE

-367 QVKAKYDLTDD
+367 QVKGKYDLTDD
-378 AQRVEFLKEAVEV
+378 AQRVEFLKEAVPILAQLPSPAEREIYGTRCAEMAGVTAEV
-391 VAGLHSPGGR
+391 VA
-401 EVYGARCAELA
+401 
-412 GISAETMAQE
+412 QE
-422 VRRERSR
+422 VKRERSR
-429 RARKE
+429 LSWKAK
-434 QKQQERRDLTPTVQL
+434 KQQERRDLTPAVQL
-449 QPKERTLRY
+449 QPKERALRY
-458 ENLHSA
+458 DNIRSA
-464 RAEEGVVRLV
+464 RAEEGVLRLV
-474 LLDPELFRR
+474 ILDPELF
-483 TGSLT
+483 GSAAALE
-488 PEAFSSPLLGKTYR
+488 PEHFSAPLLGKVFG
-502 LLRERWE
+502 LLRERWIN
-509 GGLAVQL
+509 GLTVSLA
-516 SALAGELEPEEMNCL
+516 ALAGELEPAEMSHLSGVL
-531 TGIVQRPESLQN
+531 TQPESLQN
-543 GAAAMSDYIEIIQ
+543 GARAMRDYIEIIET
-556 DEAEKRSLP
+556 EAEKRRLAGESEELL
-565 GDRDALRVL
+565 AM

-581 KAYGGYAHE
+581 KAYGG